1 MVGFG
6 VPPNSNLEVPL
17 RAITRDELEYF
28 MELLD
33 SIDTIYSFDKNIF
46 SIIKE
51 ESGAYFNGDK
61 TAEDVTRLVQR
72 RVSLYLSETQ

>member
-1 MVGFG
+1 
-6 VPPNSNLEVPL
+6 
-17 RAITRDELEYF
+17 

-61 TAEDVTRLVQR
+61 TAEDVTNLVQR
-72 RVSLYLSETQ
+72 RVSLYLSEMG